1 MARLLLLAAL
11 AMTASAAT
19 LEQRPALARV
29 QGAKP
34 GAKQLVAATP
44 KASPLNAAAPAPAKG
59 GFDVSLILYFV
70 FWYVGNAIYNM
81 YNTMALKAVGGK
93 HSGLTMTVSTL
104 QLGICSLYA
113 GLLWLT
119 NFNPITLLGLQKPS
133 KMPLPETTKEDIVK
147 TLPVGF
153 CAAAAHSAGVFCLG
167 ADPLFGQIVKAG
179 EPVLSAFVNTVF
191 YGKPPSLAKVF
202 CLFWIVGG
210 VGFSTLKKNVETGAY
225 KLKFDERALIFGMIG
240 NSFAA
245 FKGSENKKLMT
256 TPGLKERMG
265 GVANQFALTEVLGF
279 LISLPV
285 MFATEWKKLPEF
297 LSLLSSSKELQ
308 MGLVA
313 SGMAFYL
320 YNELATMTI
329 KKTGAVTASVANTA
343 KRVIVLVFMSA
354 VTGKAL
360 TFEQKVG
367 AAVAIAFVMLYS
379 VIDDLVKK
387 YTAKAA

>member
-1 MARLLLLAAL
+1 VKKASLLAA
-11 AMTASAAT
+11 
-19 LEQRPALARV
+19 
-29 QGAKP
+29 
-34 GAKQLVAATP
+34 
-44 KASPLNAAAPAPAKG
+44 APG
-59 GFDVSLILYFV
+59 GFDYSLMLYFV
-70 FWYVGNAIYNM
+70 FWYVGNAIYNL

-93 HSGLTMTVSTL
+93 HSGLTMTVSTM
-104 QLGICSLYA
+104 QLGVCTVYA
-113 GLLWLT
+113 GLLWLS

-133 KMPLPETTKEDIVK
+133 KMPLPQTTKGDLVA

-191 YGKPPSLAKVF
+191 YGKPPSMAKVV
-202 CLFWIVGG
+202 CLFFIVAG
-210 VGFSTLKKNVETGAY
+210 VGFASLKKAATGGY
-225 KLKFDERALIFGMIG
+225 QLKFDERALIFGLIG

-256 TPGLKERMG
+256 KEGVKDRMG
-265 GVANQFALTEVLGF
+265 GVANQFALTEVFGF

-285 MFATEWKKLPEF
+285 MFATEYKKFPEF
-297 LSLLSSSKELQ
+297 LSLLSSSKQLQ
-308 MGLVA
+308 VGLLM
-313 SGMAFYL
+313 SGMSFYL

-343 KRVIVLVFMSA
+343 KRVVVLVFMSA

-360 TFEQKVG
+360 TDEQKIG
-367 AAVAIAFVMLYS
+367 AAIAIAFVMLYS

-387 YTAKAA
+387 FMPKKD

>member
-1 MARLLLLAAL
+1 MSALVNTIFYKKAPSMAK
-11 AMTASAAT
+11 S
-19 LEQRPALARV
+19 V
-29 QGAKP
+29 C
-34 GAKQLVAATP
+34 
-44 KASPLNAAAPAPAKG
+44 
-59 GFDVSLILYFV
+59 LIF
-70 FWYVGNAIYNM
+70 
-81 YNTMALKAVGGK
+81 
-93 HSGLTMTVSTL
+93 
-104 QLGICSLYA
+104 
-113 GLLWLT
+113 
-119 NFNPITLLGLQKPS
+119 
-133 KMPLPETTKEDIVK
+133 IV
-147 TLPVGF
+147 
-153 CAAAAHSAGVFCLG
+153 AGV
-167 ADPLFGQIVKAG
+167 
-179 EPVLSAFVNTVF
+179 AFA
-191 YGKPPSLAKVF
+191 S
-202 CLFWIVGG
+202 
-210 VGFSTLKKNVETGAY
+210 LKKDETGAY